1 MVRTRR
7 LWVALRGPSLPQSG
21 HGALAGAQRTVMV
34 RTGGLRVSM
43 ACVLRWAWVCT
54 HQHAG
59 RNFLCQVPFER
70 GGTWSGS
77 ARSVKNKDS
86 FRPHF
91 VEDRKLGLLYR
102 IMPPT
107 SEHFV
112 DAVNPF

>member
-59 RNFLCQVPFER
+59 RNFLCQVPSER
-70 GGTWSGS
+70 GGIWSGS
-77 ARSVKNKDS
+77 ARSVYKIREHMDPGRPRYKRINKLKCDEN
-86 FRPHF
+86 H
-91 VEDRKLGLLYR
+91 KCQ
-102 IMPPT
+102 
-107 SEHFV
+107 
-112 DAVNPF
+112 